1 MTLDFMVLWYRKST
15 ERPLTEMVV
24 APSPDESS
32 SASVPGIY
40 ASSLSL
46 TRLTRSLILSNVKWW
61 GFSLSLLN
69 VGWLSLHLVSNP

>member
-24 APSPDESS
+24 APSPDESR